1 MRGYLLDTNH
11 VGLAVDRASVV
22 GRRIFEARLAGM
34 RLGTCL
40 PVLCEIEAGMRHV
53 RRKVKYRRDLNHLLL
68 QLRLWPIDLKTA
80 RIYGDLYL
88 ELRRRGR
95 VLSQV
100 DIMVAALARQMKLTI
115 LTTDRDFKC
124 LPDIRTEDWSIGS
137 RRL

>member
-1 MRGYLLDTNH
+1 MTAFLLDTNH
-11 VGLAVDRASVV
+11 VGLAVDRASTV
-22 GRRIFEARLAGM
+22 GQRIFEARLAGM

-53 RRKVKYRRDLNHLLL
+53 RRKVKYRRDLSHLLL

-80 RIYGDLYL
+80 RIYGDLYT
-88 ELRRRGR
+88 ELRRCGR

-115 LTTDRDFKC
+115 LTTDRDFGA
-124 LPDIRTEDWSIGS
+124 LADIRTADWSKP
-137 RRL
+137 